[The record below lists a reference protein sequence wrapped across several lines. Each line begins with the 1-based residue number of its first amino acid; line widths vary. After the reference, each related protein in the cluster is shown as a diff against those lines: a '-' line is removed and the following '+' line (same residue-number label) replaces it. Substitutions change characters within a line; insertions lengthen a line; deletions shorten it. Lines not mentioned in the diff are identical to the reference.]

1 MKKIILFIFSISVIV
16 VSIWFKE
23 GYILG
28 TAEDGLIFYNISNY
42 FHQAEF
48 TWMEY
53 PGLGSPTLSLIAAKP
68 TFILLSYLQKIG
80 IPGFII
86 QASVLWFLMIS
97 AGIGIFLL
105 VRELFPRLPSNYV
118 FLSVIFYWF
127 NPISIVDVWNRFLLN
142 YIFFF
147 ALLPVVSY
155 FFIKGLRTGK
165 FFWSFLLNAILI
177 VYSYALSYVAFS
189 ILLWIWLFLITF
201 FNYLFGKS
209 LKSKIFSFKY
219 FILTLLLFL
228 IINCWWILPFISL
241 YSFGGADPTSELFMK
256 QNNLG
261 TLQALS
267 EKTGRLTDVFKL
279 INASFLAPDS
289 LDWVKRYFSPLLY
302 VIQYVF
308 VGVILHFII
317 KFRKDPKIL
326 FLGSLF
332 FTSILLSKGNS
343 PPFGEIYNL
352 IFKNVFILQVF
363 RNPFEKFGFLL
374 SLCTALLLSPG
385 IYELSKKLHNK
396 LNNFYYTLIF
406 VVVFSLGFP
415 LFLNLAFTNKFPP
428 TNDYSIGY
436 KVKVPGYYK
445 DVDNWL
451 KSKGNNFRYIGFPLR
466 EEGITYKWEKGYA
479 GVELQVALFSNS
491 GIIHKTSVPFF
502 NQIVPEI
509 EKNLLSDNDFSTLA
523 NLINARYYI
532 VRHDIDYKSREMT
545 DPAII
550 EQVLI
555 KREKSGEV
563 KRVGEFGKVSIWENL
578 KWQDNIFYLGKNI
591 KRVKNFDNADIV
603 NINTLNSD
611 IFLEEKNPIN
621 IQITDQS
628 ITPKISYEKIN
639 PARYIVHLTNVNS
652 PFLLFF
658 QELYNKGWK
667 AKYKSGEVISNHFR
681 ANIYGNGWLINQEG
695 DFDIAID
702 FTPQKWMDLGEKISF
717 GSYVLL
723 LSFIL
728 FLLINNKRSK
738 K

>member
-1 MKKIILFIFSISVIV
+1 MKKLILFIFIISVIL

-53 PGLGSPTLSLIAAKP
+53 PGLGSPTLTLIAAKP

-86 QASVLWFLMIS
+86 QASVMWFLMIS

-105 VRELFPRLPSNYV
+105 VKELFPKLPSKYL
-118 FLSVIFYWF
+118 FLAILFYWF

-155 FFIKGLRTGK
+155 FFIKGLRTSK
-165 FFWSFLLNAILI
+165 FFWSFLLNVILI
-177 VYSYALSYVAFS
+177 FYSYALSYVAFS

-201 FNYLFGKS
+201 FNALFDKS

-228 IINCWWILPFISL
+228 IVNCWWILPFMNL
-241 YSFGGADPTSELFMK
+241 YSFGGADSTSELFMK

-289 LDWVKRYFSPLLY
+289 LDWVKRYFSSLLY
-302 VIQYVF
+302 LIQYVF
-308 VGVILHFII
+308 VGLILHFII
-317 KFRKDPKIL
+317 KFRKDPTVL

-332 FTSILLSKGNS
+332 FTSIFLSKGNS
-343 PPFGEIYNL
+343 SPFGEIYNL

-374 SLCTALLLSPG
+374 SLSAALLFSPS
-385 IYELSKKLHNK
+385 IYELSRKMQNRISTL
-396 LNNFYYTLIF
+396 YYILIF
-406 VVVFSLGFP
+406 VVVFFLGFP
-415 LFLNLAFTNKFPP
+415 LYTNLAFTNKFSP

-436 KVKVPGYYK
+436 KVEVPSYYK

-451 KSKGNNFRYIGFPLR
+451 NSKGSNFRYIGFPLR

-479 GVELQVALFSNS
+479 GVELQVALFSTS

-502 NQIVPEI
+502 NQLIPEI
-509 EKNLLSDNDFSTLA
+509 EKTLLSDNDFSTLA

-532 VRHDIDYKSREMT
+532 VRHDIDYKLREMT
-545 DPAII
+545 DPVII
-550 EQVLI
+550 EKALI

-563 KRVGEFGKVSIWENL
+563 KRVGEFGKVNIWENL
-578 KWQDNIFYLGKNI
+578 KWQDNIFYIAKNI
-591 KRVKNFDNADIV
+591 KRVKSFDNADIV
-603 NINTLNSD
+603 NIDTLSGD
-611 IFLEEKNPIN
+611 ILLEEENPIN
-621 IQITDQS
+621 IQTTDQS

-658 QELYNKGWK
+658 SELYNKGWK
-667 AKYKSGEVISNHFR
+667 ASYESGEVIDNHFR
-681 ANIYGNGWLINQEG
+681 ANIYGNGWLVNKEG
-695 DFDIAID
+695 DFDIVIE
-702 FTPQKWMDLGEKISF
+702 FTPQKWMDLGEKISL
-717 GSYVLL
+717 GSYFLL
-723 LSFIL
+723 LGFTL
-728 FLLINNKRSK
+728 FLLINNRRRKI
-738 K
+738 